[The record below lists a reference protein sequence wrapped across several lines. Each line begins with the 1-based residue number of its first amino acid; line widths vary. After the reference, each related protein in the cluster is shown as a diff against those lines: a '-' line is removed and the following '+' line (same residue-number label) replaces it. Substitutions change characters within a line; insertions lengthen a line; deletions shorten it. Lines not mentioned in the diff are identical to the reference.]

1 MFFVISKH
9 VERNWMETPPE
20 NAEATQRTP
29 RVGGALP
36 ASCASAQLLEA
47 NATALTNPWR
57 HYWYICNQMGNK
69 FSYLIYDEIPN

>member
-1 MFFVISKH
+1 
-9 VERNWMETPPE
+9 METPPE

-47 NATALTNPWR
+47 NATALTNP
-57 HYWYICNQMGNK
+57 
-69 FSYLIYDEIPN
+69 